1 MKGLALNIQL
11 ITEVRCSKVAELAV
25 SHWGTRLS
33 EGVMIEVDMGV
44 GEEWEN
50 PVESA
55 GTTGRHS

>member
-1 MKGLALNIQL
+1 M
-11 ITEVRCSKVAELAV
+11 AELAV

-33 EGVMIEVDMGV
+33 EGVMIGVDMGV